1 MKLANRAAATT
12 LSLVV
17 LAAISSPVVM
27 AQDTG
32 WYIGGNVGRS
42 ISKLDDSR
50 FLGARLPP
58 GFITNSIHDDDHKTA
73 TKWFVGYQLNK
84 YLSLEGGYFDLRR
97 FVYVGNTVPAG
108 SITGD
113 IKLTGYNLD
122 LVGMIPLSDSFSAFA
137 RVGANNAEA
146 KDHFVGTGFAS
157 GVNSDPRK
165 RQTNVKYGVG
175 LQYAFN
181 DAVAMRV
188 EGERYRVDDAVGNK
202 GNVDFISAGLIY
214 RFGRTKPMPATY
226 VSRAPDP
233 VPEVIAP
240 APVTPVAPLPPAT
253 PAVQPRFER
262 YTLSA
267 TELFAFN
274 SAELQM
280 PQPKLDDI
288 ATALNRN
295 REVSNVAI
303 TGYADRI
310 GSNQY
315 NLRLSERRAISV
327 KDYLVNKGVDSSRMK
342 TEGKGEANPVVVC
355 TNKKRSDLIKC
366 LEPNRRVE
374 VEQIL
379 IERRV
384 Q

>member
-1 MKLANRAAATT
+1 MKLVKKTGT
-12 LSLVV
+12 LGLVV
-17 LAAISSPVVM
+17 LAAIASPCLM
-27 AQDTG
+27 AQDSG
-32 WYIGGNVGRS
+32 WYIGGNIGQSRAKIDDPRIIKSLMGSGFTVTS
-42 ISKLDDSR
+42 I
-50 FLGARLPP
+50 
-58 GFITNSIHDDDHKTA
+58 TDDDRKTGF
-73 TKWFVGYQLNK
+73 KWFAGYQINK
-84 YLSLEGGYFDLRR
+84 YVALEGGYFDLRKFG
-97 FVYVGNTVPAG
+97 FVAATVPLG
-108 SITGD
+108 TLTGD

-122 LVGMIPLSDSFSAFA
+122 LVGIVPLTDRFSAFA
-137 RVGANNAEA
+137 RVGANNAQA
-146 KDHFVGTGFAS
+146 TDHFVGTGF
-157 GVNSDPRK
+157 VNVINPNPRK
-165 RQTNVKYGVG
+165 RDTNIKYGVG

-181 DAVAMRV
+181 DALAMRV
-188 EGERYRVDDAVGNK
+188 EGERYRVNDAVGNR
-202 GNVDFISAGLIY
+202 GDVDLISAGLIY
-214 RFGRTKPMPATY
+214 RFGRAKPMPATY

-233 VPEVIAP
+233 VPEIVAP

-267 TELFAFN
+267 TDLFAFN

-280 PQPKLDDI
+280 PQPKLDEI

-295 REVSNVAI
+295 REVTNVAI

-315 NLRLSERRAISV
+315 NLKLSERRAASV
-327 KDYLVNKGVDSSRMK
+327 KDYLVNKGVDSSRLK

-355 TNKKRSDLIKC
+355 TNKKRADLIAC
-366 LEPNRRVE
+366 LQPNRRVE
-374 VEQIL
+374 VEQIV

>member
-1 MKLANRAAATT
+1 MKLVKKTGT
-12 LSLVV
+12 LGLVV
-17 LAAISSPVVM
+17 LAAIASPCLM
-27 AQDTG
+27 AQDSG
-32 WYIGGNVGRS
+32 WYIGGNVGQSRAKIDDPRIIKSLTGSGYTVTS
-42 ISKLDDSR
+42 I
-50 FLGARLPP
+50 
-58 GFITNSIHDDDHKTA
+58 IDDDRKTGS
-73 TKWFVGYQLNK
+73 KWFAGYQINK
-84 YLSLEGGYFDLRR
+84 YFALEGGYFDLRKFG
-97 FVYVGNTVPAG
+97 FVAATLPSGTL
-108 SITGD
+108 TGD

-122 LVGMIPLSDSFSAFA
+122 LVGTVPLTDRFSAFA

-146 KDHFVGTGFAS
+146 TDHFVGTGF
-157 GVNSDPRK
+157 VNVINPNPRK
-165 RQTNVKYGVG
+165 RDTNVKYGVG

-181 DAVAMRV
+181 DALAMRV
-188 EGERYRVDDAVGNK
+188 EGERYRVNDAVGNK
-202 GNVDFISAGLIY
+202 GDVDLISAGLIY

-233 VPEVIAP
+233 VPEIVAP

-267 TELFAFN
+267 TDLFAFN

-280 PQPKLDDI
+280 PQPKLDEI
-288 ATALNRN
+288 ATALNRS
-295 REVSNVAI
+295 REVTNVAI

-315 NLRLSERRAISV
+315 NLKLSERRAASV
-327 KDYLVNKGVDSSRMK
+327 RDYLMNKGVDSSRMK

-355 TNKKRSDLIKC
+355 TNKKRADLIAC
-366 LEPNRRVE
+366 LQPNRRVE
-374 VEQIL
+374 VEQIV

>member
-1 MKLANRAAATT
+1 MKLVKKTGT
-12 LSLVV
+12 LGLVV
-17 LAAISSPVVM
+17 LAAIASPCLM
-27 AQDTG
+27 AQDSG
-32 WYIGGNVGRS
+32 WYIGGNVGQSRAKIDDPRIIKSLTGSGFTVTS
-42 ISKLDDSR
+42 I
-50 FLGARLPP
+50 
-58 GFITNSIHDDDHKTA
+58 IDDDRKTGS
-73 TKWFVGYQLNK
+73 KWFAGYQINK
-84 YLSLEGGYFDLRR
+84 YFALEGGYFDLRKFG
-97 FVYVGNTVPAG
+97 FVAATVPSG
-108 SITGD
+108 TLTGD

-122 LVGMIPLSDSFSAFA
+122 LVGTVPLTDRFSAFA

-146 KDHFVGTGFAS
+146 KDHFVGTGF
-157 GVNSDPRK
+157 VNVINPNPRK
-165 RQTNVKYGVG
+165 RDTNVKYGVG

-181 DAVAMRV
+181 DALAMRV
-188 EGERYRVDDAVGNK
+188 EGERYRVNDAVGNK
-202 GNVDFISAGLIY
+202 GDVDLISAGLIY

-233 VPEVIAP
+233 VPEIVAP

-267 TELFAFN
+267 TDLFAFN

-280 PQPKLDDI
+280 PQPKLDEI

-295 REVSNVAI
+295 REVTNVAI

-315 NLRLSERRAISV
+315 NLKLSERRAVSV
-327 KDYLVNKGVDSSRMK
+327 KNYLVNKGVDSSRLK
-342 TEGKGEANPVVVC
+342 TEGRGEANPVVVC
-355 TNKKRSDLIKC
+355 TNKKRADLIVC
-366 LEPNRRVE
+366 LQPNRRVE
-374 VEQIL
+374 VEQIV

>member
-1 MKLANRAAATT
+1 MKLVKKTGT
-12 LSLVV
+12 LGLVV
-17 LAAISSPVVM
+17 LAAIASPCLM
-27 AQDTG
+27 AQDSG
-32 WYIGGNVGRS
+32 WYIGGNIGQSRAKIDDPRIIKSLMGSGFTVTS
-42 ISKLDDSR
+42 I
-50 FLGARLPP
+50 
-58 GFITNSIHDDDHKTA
+58 IDDDRKTGS
-73 TKWFVGYQLNK
+73 KWFAGYQINK
-84 YLSLEGGYFDLRR
+84 YFALEGGYFDLRKFG
-97 FVYVGNTVPAG
+97 FVAATVPLG
-108 SITGD
+108 TLTGD

-122 LVGMIPLSDSFSAFA
+122 LVGIVPLTDRFSAFA
-137 RVGANNAEA
+137 RVGANNAQA
-146 KDHFVGTGFAS
+146 TDHFVGTGF
-157 GVNSDPRK
+157 VNVINPNPRK
-165 RQTNVKYGVG
+165 RDTNIKYGVG

-181 DAVAMRV
+181 DALAMRV
-188 EGERYRVDDAVGNK
+188 EGERYRVNDAVGNR
-202 GNVDFISAGLIY
+202 GDVDLISAGLIY
-214 RFGRTKPMPATY
+214 RFGRAKPMPATY

-233 VPEVIAP
+233 VPEIVAP

-267 TELFAFN
+267 TDLFAFN

-280 PQPKLDDI
+280 PQPKLDEI

-295 REVSNVAI
+295 REVTNVAI

-315 NLRLSERRAISV
+315 NLKLSERRAASV
-327 KDYLVNKGVDSSRMK
+327 KDYLVNKGVDSSRLK

-355 TNKKRSDLIKC
+355 TNKKRADLIAC
-366 LEPNRRVE
+366 LQPNRRVE
-374 VEQIL
+374 VEQIV

>member
-1 MKLANRAAATT
+1 MKLVKKTGT
-12 LSLVV
+12 LGLVV
-17 LAAISSPVVM
+17 LAAIASPCLM
-27 AQDTG
+27 AQDSG
-32 WYIGGNVGRS
+32 WYIGGNVGQSRAKIDDPRIIKSLTGSGYTVTS
-42 ISKLDDSR
+42 I
-50 FLGARLPP
+50 
-58 GFITNSIHDDDHKTA
+58 IDDDRKTGS
-73 TKWFVGYQLNK
+73 KWFAGYQINK
-84 YLSLEGGYFDLRR
+84 YFALEGGYFDLRKFG
-97 FVYVGNTVPAG
+97 FVAATLPSGTL
-108 SITGD
+108 TGD

-122 LVGMIPLSDSFSAFA
+122 LVGTVPLTDRFSAFA

-146 KDHFVGTGFAS
+146 TDHFVGTGF
-157 GVNSDPRK
+157 VNVINPNPRK
-165 RQTNVKYGVG
+165 RDTNVKYGVG

-181 DAVAMRV
+181 DALAMRV
-188 EGERYRVDDAVGNK
+188 EGERYRVNDAVGNK
-202 GNVDFISAGLIY
+202 GDVDLISAGLIY

-233 VPEVIAP
+233 VPEIVAP

-267 TELFAFN
+267 TDLFAFN

-280 PQPKLDDI
+280 PQPKLDEI

-295 REVSNVAI
+295 REVTNVAI

-315 NLRLSERRAISV
+315 NLKLSERRAASV
-327 KDYLVNKGVDSSRMK
+327 RDYLMNKGVDSSRMK

-355 TNKKRSDLIKC
+355 TNKKRADLIAC
-366 LEPNRRVE
+366 LQPNRRVE
-374 VEQIL
+374 VEQIV

>member
-1 MKLANRAAATT
+1 MKLVKKTGT
-12 LSLVV
+12 LGLVV
-17 LAAISSPVVM
+17 FAAIASPCLM
-27 AQDTG
+27 AQDSG
-32 WYIGGNVGRS
+32 WYIGGNVGQSRAKIDDPRIIKSLTGSGYTVTS
-42 ISKLDDSR
+42 I
-50 FLGARLPP
+50 
-58 GFITNSIHDDDHKTA
+58 IDDDRKTGS
-73 TKWFVGYQLNK
+73 KWFAGYQINK
-84 YLSLEGGYFDLRR
+84 YFALEGGYFDLRKFG
-97 FVYVGNTVPAG
+97 FVASTLPLGTLTGN
-108 SITGD
+108 

-122 LVGMIPLSDSFSAFA
+122 LVGTVPLTDRFSAFA

-146 KDHFVGTGFAS
+146 TDHFVGTGF
-157 GVNSDPRK
+157 VNVINPNPRK
-165 RQTNVKYGVG
+165 RDTNVKYGVG

-181 DAVAMRV
+181 DALAMRV
-188 EGERYRVDDAVGNK
+188 EGERYRVNDAVGNK
-202 GNVDFISAGLIY
+202 GDVDLISAGLIY

-233 VPEVIAP
+233 VPEIVAP

-267 TELFAFN
+267 TDLFAFN

-280 PQPKLDDI
+280 PQPKLDEI

-295 REVSNVAI
+295 REVTNVAI

-315 NLRLSERRAISV
+315 NLKLSERRAASV
-327 KDYLVNKGVDSSRMK
+327 RDYLMNKGVDSSRMK

-355 TNKKRSDLIKC
+355 TNKKRADLIAC
-366 LEPNRRVE
+366 LQPNRRVE
-374 VEQIL
+374 VEQIV

>member
-1 MKLANRAAATT
+1 MKLVKKTGT
-12 LSLVV
+12 LGLVV
-17 LAAISSPVVM
+17 LAAIASPCLM
-27 AQDTG
+27 AQDSG
-32 WYIGGNVGRS
+32 WYIGGNVGQSRAKIDDPRIIKSLTGSGFTVTS
-42 ISKLDDSR
+42 I
-50 FLGARLPP
+50 
-58 GFITNSIHDDDHKTA
+58 IDDDRKTGS
-73 TKWFVGYQLNK
+73 KWFAGYQINK
-84 YLSLEGGYFDLRR
+84 YFALEGGYFDLRKFG
-97 FVYVGNTVPAG
+97 FVAATLPSGTL
-108 SITGD
+108 TGD

-122 LVGMIPLSDSFSAFA
+122 LVGTVPLTDRFSAFA

-146 KDHFVGTGFAS
+146 TDHFVGTGF
-157 GVNSDPRK
+157 VNVINPNPRK
-165 RQTNVKYGVG
+165 RDTNVKYGVG

-181 DAVAMRV
+181 DALAMRV
-188 EGERYRVDDAVGNK
+188 EGERYRVNDAVGNK
-202 GNVDFISAGLIY
+202 GDVDLISAGLIY

-233 VPEVIAP
+233 VPEIVAP

-267 TELFAFN
+267 TDLFAFN

-280 PQPKLDDI
+280 PQPKLDEI

-295 REVSNVAI
+295 REVTNVAI

-315 NLRLSERRAISV
+315 NLKLSERRAASV
-327 KDYLVNKGVDSSRMK
+327 RDYLMNKGVDSSRMK

-355 TNKKRSDLIKC
+355 TNKKRADLIAC
-366 LEPNRRVE
+366 LQPNRRVE
-374 VEQIL
+374 VEQIV

>member
-1 MKLANRAAATT
+1 MKLVKKTGT
-12 LSLVV
+12 LGLVV
-17 LAAISSPVVM
+17 LAAIASPCLM
-27 AQDTG
+27 AQDSG
-32 WYIGGNVGRS
+32 WYIGGNVGQSRAKIDDPTIIKSLTGSGFTVTS
-42 ISKLDDSR
+42 I
-50 FLGARLPP
+50 
-58 GFITNSIHDDDHKTA
+58 IDDDRKTGS
-73 TKWFVGYQLNK
+73 KWFAGYQINK
-84 YLSLEGGYFDLRR
+84 YFALEGGYFDLRKFG
-97 FVYVGNTVPAG
+97 FVAATVPSG
-108 SITGD
+108 TLTGD

-122 LVGMIPLSDSFSAFA
+122 LVGTVPLTDRFSAFA

-146 KDHFVGTGFAS
+146 KDHFVGTGF
-157 GVNSDPRK
+157 VNVINPNPRK
-165 RQTNVKYGVG
+165 RDTNVKYGVG

-181 DAVAMRV
+181 DALAMRV
-188 EGERYRVDDAVGNK
+188 EGERYRVNDAVGNK
-202 GNVDFISAGLIY
+202 GDVDLISAGLIY

-233 VPEVIAP
+233 VPEIVAP

-267 TELFAFN
+267 TDLFAFN

-280 PQPKLDDI
+280 PQPKLDEI

-295 REVSNVAI
+295 REVTNVAI

-315 NLRLSERRAISV
+315 NLKLSERRAVSV
-327 KDYLVNKGVDSSRMK
+327 KNYLVNKGVDSSRLK
-342 TEGKGEANPVVVC
+342 TEGRGEANPVVVC
-355 TNKKRSDLIKC
+355 TNKKRADLIVC
-366 LEPNRRVE
+366 LQPNRRVE
-374 VEQIL
+374 VEQIV

>member
-1 MKLANRAAATT
+1 MKLVKKTGT
-12 LSLVV
+12 LGLVV
-17 LAAISSPVVM
+17 LAAIASPCLM
-27 AQDTG
+27 AQDSG
-32 WYIGGNVGRS
+32 WYIGGNVGQSRAKIDDPRIIKSLMGSGFTVTS
-42 ISKLDDSR
+42 I
-50 FLGARLPP
+50 
-58 GFITNSIHDDDHKTA
+58 TDDDRKTGF
-73 TKWFVGYQLNK
+73 KWFAGYQINK
-84 YLSLEGGYFDLRR
+84 YVALEGGYFDLRKFG
-97 FVYVGNTVPAG
+97 FVAATVPLG
-108 SITGD
+108 TLTGD

-122 LVGMIPLSDSFSAFA
+122 LVGTVPLTDRFSAFA
-137 RVGANNAEA
+137 RVGANNAQA
-146 KDHFVGTGFAS
+146 TDHFVGTGF
-157 GVNSDPRK
+157 VNVINPNPRK
-165 RQTNVKYGVG
+165 RDTNIKYGVG

-181 DAVAMRV
+181 DALAMRV
-188 EGERYRVDDAVGNK
+188 EGERYRVNDAVGNR
-202 GNVDFISAGLIY
+202 GDIDLISAGLIY
-214 RFGRTKPMPATY
+214 RFGRAKPMPATY

-233 VPEVIAP
+233 VPEIVAP

-267 TELFAFN
+267 TDLFAFN

-280 PQPKLDDI
+280 PQPKLDEI

-295 REVSNVAI
+295 REVTNVAI

-315 NLRLSERRAISV
+315 NLKLSERRAASV
-327 KDYLVNKGVDSSRMK
+327 KDYLVNKGVDSSRLK

-355 TNKKRSDLIKC
+355 TNKKRADLIAC
-366 LEPNRRVE
+366 LQPNRRVE
-374 VEQIL
+374 VEQIV

>member
-1 MKLANRAAATT
+1 MKLVKKTGT
-12 LSLVV
+12 LGLVV
-17 LAAISSPVVM
+17 LAAIASPCLM
-27 AQDTG
+27 AQDSG
-32 WYIGGNVGRS
+32 WYIGGNVGQSRAKIDDPRIIKSLMGSGFTVTS
-42 ISKLDDSR
+42 I
-50 FLGARLPP
+50 
-58 GFITNSIHDDDHKTA
+58 TDDDRKTGF
-73 TKWFVGYQLNK
+73 KWFAGYQINK
-84 YLSLEGGYFDLRR
+84 YFALEGGYFDLRKFG
-97 FVYVGNTVPAG
+97 FVAATVPLG
-108 SITGD
+108 TLTGD

-122 LVGMIPLSDSFSAFA
+122 LVGTVPLTDRFSAFA
-137 RVGANNAEA
+137 RVGANNAQA
-146 KDHFVGTGFAS
+146 TDHFVGTGF
-157 GVNSDPRK
+157 VNVINPNPRK
-165 RQTNVKYGVG
+165 RDTNIKYGVG

-181 DAVAMRV
+181 DALAMRV
-188 EGERYRVDDAVGNK
+188 EGERYRVNDAVGNR
-202 GNVDFISAGLIY
+202 GDIDLISAGLIY
-214 RFGRTKPMPATY
+214 RFGRAKPMPATY

-233 VPEVIAP
+233 VPEIVAP

-267 TELFAFN
+267 TDLFAFN

-280 PQPKLDDI
+280 PQPKLDEI

-295 REVSNVAI
+295 REVTNVAI

-315 NLRLSERRAISV
+315 NLKLSERRAASV
-327 KDYLVNKGVDSSRMK
+327 KDYLVNKGVDSSRLK

-355 TNKKRSDLIKC
+355 TNKKRADLIAC
-366 LEPNRRVE
+366 LQPNRRVE
-374 VEQIL
+374 VEQIV

>member
-1 MKLANRAAATT
+1 MKLVKKTGT
-12 LSLVV
+12 LGLVV
-17 LAAISSPVVM
+17 LAAIASPCLM
-27 AQDTG
+27 AQDSG
-32 WYIGGNVGRS
+32 WYIGGNVGQSRAKIDDPRIIKSLTGSGFTVTS
-42 ISKLDDSR
+42 I
-50 FLGARLPP
+50 
-58 GFITNSIHDDDHKTA
+58 IDDDRKTGS
-73 TKWFVGYQLNK
+73 KWFAGYQINK
-84 YLSLEGGYFDLRR
+84 YFALEGGYFDLRKFG
-97 FVYVGNTVPAG
+97 FVAATLPSGTL
-108 SITGD
+108 TGD

-122 LVGMIPLSDSFSAFA
+122 LVGTVPLTDRFSAFG
-137 RVGANNAEA
+137 RVGANNAQA
-146 KDHFVGTGFAS
+146 TDHFVGTGF
-157 GVNSDPRK
+157 VNVINPNPRK
-165 RQTNVKYGVG
+165 RDTNVKYGVG

-181 DAVAMRV
+181 DALAMRV
-188 EGERYRVDDAVGNK
+188 EGERYRVNDAVGNK
-202 GNVDFISAGLIY
+202 GDVDLISAGLIY

-233 VPEVIAP
+233 VPEIVAP

-267 TELFAFN
+267 TDLFAFN

-280 PQPKLDDI
+280 PQPKLDEI

-295 REVSNVAI
+295 REVTNVAI

-315 NLRLSERRAISV
+315 NLKLSERRAASV
-327 KDYLVNKGVDSSRMK
+327 RDYLMNKGVDSSRMK

-355 TNKKRSDLIKC
+355 TNKKRADLIAC
-366 LEPNRRVE
+366 LQPNRRVE
-374 VEQIL
+374 VEQIV